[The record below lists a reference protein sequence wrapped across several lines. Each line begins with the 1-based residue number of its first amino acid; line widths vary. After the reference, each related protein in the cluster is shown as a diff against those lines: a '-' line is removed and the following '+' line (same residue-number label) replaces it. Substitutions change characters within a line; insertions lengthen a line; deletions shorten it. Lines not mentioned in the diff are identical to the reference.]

1 MSLII
6 NTALPEK
13 KLLGLEVLRF
23 ISALAILVFHYQ
35 QFAYVGLTLVNYQA
49 DQQPF
54 HSFFKWF
61 YLHGELG
68 VQFFWCI
75 SGFIFFWKYQ
85 NAIHQKM
92 ISGGKFFVLRLSRL
106 YPLHFATLLLIAV
119 LQIIYFSDHGNY
131 FVVHNNDLKHF
142 ILQLFLASN
151 WGGQG
156 FSFNAPIWSISVE
169 VLVYLFFFLVL
180 RYLGKAMWIT
190 LVVLLIAAFIKLNN
204 LTGSFIVDCIIYFY
218 LGGLTAQIFKTTDR
232 TKYQKWILAMSLVV
246 VISPLLLLNE
256 DSFRQIKHFFL
267 ILFAPALIYIG
278 AIELKVS
285 QKIGNLIEAL
295 GNMTYSSYLIHLP
308 LQLMIVLM
316 LGALNI
322 AIPFYS
328 SYFFIFYLALVL
340 CLSRII
346 YLKYEKPM
354 QDLIRLRASNLKKA
368 KFPT

>member
-1 MSLII
+1 MI
-6 NTALPEK
+6 NSLPEK

-23 ISALAILVFHYQ
+23 ISAMAILVFHYH

-54 HSFFKWF
+54 YTLFKWF

-85 NAIHQKM
+85 NAIHQK
-92 ISGGKFFVLRLSRL
+92 IIGGGQFFVLRLSRL
-106 YPLHFATLLLIAV
+106 YPLHFATLLLIAA
-119 LQIIYFSDHGNY
+119 LQIIYFRDYGNY

-169 VLVYLFFFLVL
+169 VLIYLFFFLVL
-180 RYLGKAMWIT
+180 RYVGKAVWVT
-190 LVVLLIAAFIKLNN
+190 LLVLLIAGLIKFNN
-204 LTGSFIVDCIIYFY
+204 LTESFIVDCIIYFY
-218 LGGLTAQIFKTTDR
+218 LGGLTAQIFKIFEN
-232 TKYQKWILAMSLVV
+232 TKYQKFILVFSLLV
-246 VISPLLLLNE
+246 VISPLVVLNE
-256 DSFRQIKHFFL
+256 DSFRQMKTIFL
-267 ILFAPALIYIG
+267 LIFAPALIYI
-278 AIELKVS
+278 AAVEIKVS

-308 LQLMIVLM
+308 LQLLVVLM

-322 AIPFYS
+322 AMPFYS
-328 SYFFIFYLALVL
+328 SYFFIFYMALVL

-354 QDLIRLRASNLKKA
+354 QDFIRLRASNLKKV
-368 KFPT
+368 K

>member
-1 MSLII
+1 M
-6 NTALPEK
+6 NTPFSEK
-13 KLLGLEVLRF
+13 KLLGLEILRF
-23 ISALAILVFHYQ
+23 ISAMAILVFHYQ

-54 HSFFKWF
+54 YSPFKWF

-85 NAIHQKM
+85 NAIHQKI

-106 YPLHFATLLLIAV
+106 YPLHFATLLLIAA
-119 LQIIYFSDHGNY
+119 LQIIYFKDYGNY

-180 RYLGKAMWIT
+180 RYIGKAVWIT
-190 LVVLLIAAFIKLNN
+190 LLVLLIGGFIKYHN
-204 LTGSFIVDCIIYFY
+204 LTESFIVDCIIYFY
-218 LGGLTAQIFKTTDR
+218 LGGLSAQIFKLTEK
-232 TKYQKWILAMSLVV
+232 TKYQKFILALSLVV
-246 VISPLLLLNE
+246 AISPLVLLNE
-256 DSFRQIKHFFL
+256 DSFRQIKHIFL
-267 ILFAPALIYIG
+267 AIFAPALIYIG
-278 AIELKVS
+278 AMELKVS
-285 QKIGNLIEAL
+285 QQMENLIEAL

-308 LQLMIVLM
+308 LQLCIVLM

-322 AIPFYS
+322 AMPFYS
-328 SYFFIFYLALVL
+328 PYFFILYMALVL
-340 CLSRII
+340 CLSRLI
-346 YLKYEKPM
+346 YLRFEKPM
-354 QDLIRLRASNLKKA
+354 QDFIRLRASGLKKT
-368 KFPT
+368 KYPI